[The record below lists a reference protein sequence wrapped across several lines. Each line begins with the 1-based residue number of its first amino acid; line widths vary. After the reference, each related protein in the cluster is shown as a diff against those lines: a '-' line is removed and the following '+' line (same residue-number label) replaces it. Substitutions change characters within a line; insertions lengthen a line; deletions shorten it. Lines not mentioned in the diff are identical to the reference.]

1 MSKLKITRRYADS
14 ELTFVVT
21 EDELLT
27 WFSSLPMDERLV
39 LLRKLAGKDLERL
52 TPTKIL
58 GGLLKKRSV

>member
-1 MSKLKITRRYADS
+1 MSKLKITRRYAES

-39 LLRKLAGKDLERL
+39 LLRKLAGRDLDGL
-52 TPTKIL
+52 TPSKII
-58 GGLLKKRSV
+58 GGLLKKRSA